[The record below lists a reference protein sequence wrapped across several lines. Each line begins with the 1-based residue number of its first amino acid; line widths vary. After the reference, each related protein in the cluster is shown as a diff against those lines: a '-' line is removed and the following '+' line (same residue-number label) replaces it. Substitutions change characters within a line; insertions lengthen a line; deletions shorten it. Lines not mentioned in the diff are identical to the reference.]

1 MAGNMNWAAEINGDE
16 DDDEALRLAIALSLG
31 RDPGEREERPS
42 AKAGVV
48 DLTQDSDDG
57 STTDSGDDLVEVD
70 GGAGPSQPV
79 SSSNNP
85 PAPPPP
91 PETPTLSALGLDRR
105 KMEEER
111 LARLSKRKASQLA
124 GDVPPPPRPTQRP
137 KTDHAPPPPSAATS
151 LAKQQKEQL
160 AVPPTAPSSSSAPA
174 PRSTHLPFPQ
184 GVVKKTWAY
193 GQPRQGDDIKIEEV
207 LQKQQ
212 LELAVLSSFQWDEEW
227 LLAKVDLARTKL
239 ILVAFASGEAQVR
252 DPFFWGG
259 FCCWWVCAGGWFA
272 NGVFLAVGRGR
283 RCGPMCPA
291 TGSGSVSRPCSTW
304 GRCTPS

>member
-151 LAKQQKEQL
+151 LAKKQKEQP
-160 AVPPTAPSSSSAPA
+160 AEPPTSPSSSSAPA

-252 DPFFWGG
+252 DPFFWGA
-259 FCCWWVCAGGWFA
+259 FCCWLGLCWGLVC
-272 NGVFLAVGRGR
+272 
-283 RCGPMCPA
+283 
-291 TGSGSVSRPCSTW
+291 
-304 GRCTPS
+304 